1 MNSASTPLSGPAAS
15 MADGRTAPNATSSV
29 TAPASSHCG
38 SSGWQSHSARSIRA
52 VIPAPTWAA
61 SAAGSAITAARA
73 ATAASTACDSA
84 HWRTRAGS
92 AASAASA
99 AGRGTGVGHPVRCA
113 STASSAHTRSGPGP
127 ASARS
132 AARRSRSVHGR
143 ARHSAP
149 QVADLGCTTARA
161 SPAGTGG
168 PASRGLP
175 SATWTRI
182 GKSIP
187 SENTAACPGGSVTR

>member
-1 MNSASTPLSGPAAS
+1 MAA
-15 MADGRTAPNATSSV
+15 
-29 TAPASSHCG
+29 
-38 SSGWQSHSARSIRA
+38 Q
-52 VIPAPTWAA
+52 TWPA

-92 AASAASA
+92 AVIAASA
-99 AGRGTGVGHPVRCA
+99 VGWGTGVGHPVRCA
-113 STASSAHTRSGPGP
+113 STASSAHGRIGP
-127 ASARS
+127 APSSARC
-132 AARRSRSVHGR
+132 AARMSRSVHGR
-143 ARHSAP
+143 AWHSAP
-149 QVADLGCTTARA
+149 QVAERGRTTARA

-175 SATWTRI
+175 SVTRTRI

-187 SENTAACPGGSVTR
+187 SEKTAACPGGSVTR